1 MKLLLC
7 RIITLSL
14 VFCIPVLLQA
24 QLPEPTWTDPV
35 GDVTMPA
42 VDYTHGWFVQQ
53 GDSLLI
59 GFSMFGKFADRDPV
73 GWSLSSFNVD
83 TDLDPSTGQFC
94 GNEYNLDFHDYGGGN
109 WFGSQYLIWNQ
120 ETLGF
125 TKRVLLPVKV
135 HEDGKTMT
143 CKVSLVG
150 TGWEEVSYTIS
161 DWYKDSNTWH
171 DTGHNGGDQLDEW
184 GFCVIDPEQVTK
196 LEVKEGTNCVVK
208 VPEPYSATADAKNI
222 TGALDEMVN
231 WVRSKIGIISDNTK
245 KFRVEYEN
253 WANYAHPIVGIE
265 WYGQPNQFGCRIP
278 GSDWVD
284 DPNWHIM
291 LHSVVD
297 QTLMEIAR
305 GVREVFLVH
314 QAYNRPIPGYGEGW
328 YCTDDDSTNGF
339 KFMDYHKWT
348 MKALL
353 GIAYENCYSFYI
365 AENLTDGEA
374 KTAIMNKKADM
385 AAAWNSFSGTARD
398 LTPEI
403 MTGMLLSLTDDLS
416 WTETIYKD
424 ILPKKLCLGN
434 PYDPFSQLVNNYI
447 RSADYEISSTA
458 DLEDQL
464 HHGWYAT
471 IASIQAAVINLASG
485 QDVYSA
491 MQGIT
496 DFPLDQDV
504 YDTAKDLLGT
514 SPVDPYTADDTVPYV
529 WNEINTVGT
538 ALLREEFSAPWATPD
553 TDDGGAGPIPM
564 GISFPFYGQTF
575 DEIYIGVNGQCSFTD
590 HIDWITSGTY
600 GTTIPGMG
608 WDNILCPL
616 ACDIMAADAYDF
628 APYDVATGTMYYY
641 SDPAAGTFTIEYENM
656 TNHHDVVDN
665 VCVDTT
671 LTFQVVL
678 DTSGTITYYYK
689 DLGIA
694 GEAHAPE
701 RATVGIQ
708 PSKESGLGVQY
719 YGDNTPEGGYPV
731 AGSAIRFQI
740 GGVAV
745 EEEPTARPV
754 SYELFQNYPNPFNP
768 STNFAFT
775 IAERGKVSLKI
786 YNILGREVA
795 TLINGRIMEAGY
807 HDVIWNA
814 SGLSAGLYFYRL
826 DAAGQKSFVKK
837 CVLVK

>member
-1 MKLLLC
+1 VKEKLLLC
-7 RIITLSL
+7 GTMALFL
-14 VFCIPVLLQA
+14 LFCIPLLLQA
-24 QLPEPTWTDPV
+24 QLPEPTFTDPV
-35 GDVTMPA
+35 GDVDYPP
-42 VDYTHGWFVQQ
+42 VDVTQGWFVQQ
-53 GDSLLI
+53 GDSLLV
-59 GFSMFGKFADRDPV
+59 GFTMFAPFADRIPA
-73 GWSLSSFNVD
+73 WSMYEFFLD
-83 TDLDPSTGQFC
+83 TDCDPTTGQFR
-94 GNEYNLDFHDYGGGN
+94 GNEYNVDFHDYGGGN
-109 WFGSQYLIWNQ
+109 WFGGMYLLWDQ
-120 ETLGF
+120 EKATF
-125 TKRVLLPVKV
+125 TQRAIVPAKV
-135 HEDGKTMT
+135 TEDGKTMY
-143 CKVSLVG
+143 CKISLVG
-150 TGWEEVSYTIS
+150 TGWEELEYQLTGMYIEG
-161 DWYKDSNTWH
+161 NTWR
-171 DTGHNGGDQLDEW
+171 DTPYHVGDTQDEP
-184 GFCVIDPEQVTK
+184 GLFGAEAVTLLID
-196 LEVKEGTNCVVK
+196 KEGTNCIIS

-231 WVRSKIGIISDNTK
+231 WVKSKIGTIAESDK
-245 KFRVEYEN
+245 KFSVKYEN
-253 WANYAHPIVGIE
+253 FTNYAHPMIQWPATG
-265 WYGQPNQFGCRIP
+265 NQFGCRIP
-278 GSDWVD
+278 GQYWVD
-284 DPNWHIM
+284 EPNWFAM
-291 LHSVVD
+291 LHAVIN
-297 QTLMEIAR
+297 QTLLELSD
-305 GVREVFLVH
+305 GLEQVLLV
-314 QAYNRPIPGYGEGW
+314 QSAYQRPIPISGEGW
-328 YCTDDDSTNGF
+328 YCTNDDSTNF
-339 KFMDYHKWT
+339 YKFDGYHKWSF
-348 MKALL
+348 KALL
-353 GIAYENCYSFYI
+353 GNAFENCYTFYI

-374 KTAIMNKKADM
+374 KTAVMNKKADM

-403 MTGMLLSLTDDLS
+403 MTGMLLSLADDLS

-424 ILPKKLCLGN
+424 ILPKKLYLGN
-434 PYDPFSQLVNNYI
+434 PYDPFSQLVNSYI
-447 RSADYEISSTA
+447 QNDDYAISSTNDFLTQA
-458 DLEDQL
+458 

-514 SPVDPYTADDTVPYV
+514 PPIDPYTADDTVPYV

-553 TDDGGAGPIPM
+553 TDDGSAGPIPM

-641 SDPAAGTFTIEYENM
+641 SDPAAGTFTVEYENM
-656 TNHHDVVDN
+656 TNHHHVVDN
-665 VCVDTT
+665 KCVDTT

-689 DLGIA
+689 DLGLA
-694 GEAHAPE
+694 GENHAPE

-740 GGVAV
+740 GGTAV
-745 EEEPTARPV
+745 DNKLTVNPV
-754 SYELFQNYPNPFNP
+754 TFELSQNYPNPFNP
-768 STNFAFT
+768 STNFSFS
-775 IAERGKVSLKI
+775 IPRRGEVSLKI
-786 YNILGREVA
+786 YNLLGKQVA
-795 TLINGRIMEAGY
+795 TLIDGRTMEAGQ
-807 HDVIWNA
+807 HTVAWNA
-814 SGLSAGLYFYRL
+814 AGMPTGVYFYRL
-826 DAAGQKSFVKK
+826 DAAGQSSSVKK
-837 CVLVK
+837 CVLMK